1 MKAHAHTKN
10 LTLTA
15 LFCALVFIATWI
27 YIPAPV
33 VGNVNLGDA
42 AILLAAW
49 TLGGPWAA
57 VAAALGATLADLS
70 SGFVLYA
77 PATFLIK
84 AAMVGV
90 ALAVLHF
97 TTKLPTLVR
106 SLLSALAAE
115 ATMVLGYFLYEF
127 LVLGTILQF
136 EGYAV
141 TAVANIA
148 FNCMQAAAAIVIA
161 VPLRPLLKKLR

>member
-1 MKAHAHTKN
+1 MKATAHTKN

-15 LFCALVFIATWI
+15 LFCALVYIATWI

-57 VAAALGATLADLS
+57 IAAALGATLADLS
-70 SGFVLYA
+70 AGFVLYA

-84 AAMVGV
+84 AAMVGT
-90 ALAVLHF
+90 ALLALRF
-97 TTKLPTLVR
+97 TAKLPAWLSSV
-106 SLLSALAAE
+106 LSAVAAE
-115 ATMVLGYFLYEF
+115 AVMILGYFLYEF
-127 LVLGTILQF
+127 FVLGILFQF
-136 EGYAV
+136 EGYTVA
-141 TAVANIA
+141 AVANIA
-148 FNCMQAAAAIVIA
+148 FNAIQATAAAVIA